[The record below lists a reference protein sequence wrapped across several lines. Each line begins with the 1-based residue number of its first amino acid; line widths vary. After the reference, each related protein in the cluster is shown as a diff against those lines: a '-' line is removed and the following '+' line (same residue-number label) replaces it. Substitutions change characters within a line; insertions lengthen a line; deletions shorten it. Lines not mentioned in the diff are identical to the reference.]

1 MDKDVIKSLIA
12 LRQSEIPFEVFPRDS
27 ELPLDRGKIITVPG
41 VRRCGKSS
49 MMMIAINTLV
59 EKQGIDKRRILWIGL
74 DDERLRAM
82 TPEQLDMIVESYME
96 MFPDIPVK
104 DSYMFFD
111 EIQLVSGWEYFVMR
125 LYKNYCRNIY
135 ISGSNAT
142 MLSSE
147 LKSVLRGW
155 PLEYETWPL
164 SFREYCRFR
173 GVDAESYLEQDIAM
187 VRSSFPDY
195 NRYGGFPEIVLTKSR
210 SEQTRLLQGYFDTM
224 LLNDL
229 AEHYRISNIPVLR
242 YFLKRI
248 MSSLSK
254 PASILA
260 IYNDIKSQGL
270 KISKDDLYQWADY
283 ACSIFMFVRVPK
295 YERSLAKGQKALCKY
310 YCIDNGLRNSVLLPQ
325 SGDDGRLLEN
335 TVLLHLKRTMQPF
348 EKVSYYLGKTECDFV
363 LQREDA
369 VSELIQVCWDMSS
382 PETRSREVAGL
393 VEASE
398 VTGCD
403 NLTIVTNGESSEMVN
418 EGKTIKVVPAW
429 KWLLSAR

>member
-1 MDKDVIKSLIA
+1 MMEKYYKRKIDQELENWA
-12 LRQSEIPFEVFPRDS
+12 LSVSRKPLLLRGARQVGKTSAVHHLAGKFKYFAEIDFNERRDLHYLFDGS
-27 ELPLDRGKIITVPG
+27 HSPQEICQMLSVLFHVPILPGE
-41 VRRCGKSS
+41 
-49 MMMIAINTLV
+49 TL
-59 EKQGIDKRRILWIGL
+59 L
-74 DDERLRAM
+74 
-82 TPEQLDMIVESYME
+82 
-96 MFPDIPVK
+96 
-104 DSYMFFD
+104 FFD
-111 EIQLVSGWEYFVMR
+111 EIQLVPGWEYFVMR

-155 PLEYETWPL
+155 PLEYEAWPL
-164 SFREYCRFR
+164 SFREYCRFK
-173 GVDAESYLEQDIAM
+173 GVDVGSYLEQDTAM
-187 VRSSFPDY
+187 VRNSFQDY
-195 NRYGGFPEIVLTKSR
+195 NRYGAFPEVVLTKNR
-210 SEQTRLLQGYFDTM
+210 SEQTKLLQGYFDTM

-229 AEHYRISNIPVLR
+229 AEHYHISNIPVLR

-248 MSSLSK
+248 MSNLSK
-254 PASILA
+254 PTSILA

-295 YERSLAKGQKALCKY
+295 YERSLAKEQRSQCKY

-325 SGDDGRLLEN
+325 SGDDGKLLEN
-335 TVLLHLKRTMQPF
+335 TVLLHLRRTMQPF

-369 VSELIQVCWDMSS
+369 VSELLQVCWSISS
-382 PETRSREVAGL
+382 TETRNREIAGL
-393 VEASE
+393 LEASE

-403 NLTIVTNGESSEMVN
+403 NLTIVTNDEESEILDG
-418 EGKTIKVVPAW
+418 GKIIRVVPAW
-429 KWLLSAR
+429 KLLLK

>member
-1 MDKDVIKSLIA
+1 MDKNAFKSFIA
-12 LRQSEIPFEVFPRDS
+12 LRQSEIPFDVFPRDS

-49 MMMIAINTLV
+49 MMMLAINALV
-59 EKQGIDKRRILWIGL
+59 EKHGVEKRRILWIGF
-74 DDERLRAM
+74 DDERLRVM
-82 TPEQLDMIVESYME
+82 TSDQLNLIVDAYME
-96 MFPDIPVK
+96 MFPDIPIK
-104 DSYMFFD
+104 DAYLFFD
-111 EIQLVSGWEYFVMR
+111 EIQLVPGWEYFVMR
-125 LYKNYCRNIY
+125 LYKSYCRNIY

-155 PLEYETWPL
+155 PLEYEAWPL
-164 SFREYCRFR
+164 SFREYCRFK
-173 GVDAESYLEQDIAM
+173 GVDVGSYLEQDTAM
-187 VRSSFPDY
+187 VRNSFQDY
-195 NRYGGFPEIVLTKSR
+195 NRYGAFPEVVLTKNR
-210 SEQTRLLQGYFDTM
+210 SEQTKLLQGYFDTM

-229 AEHYRISNIPVLR
+229 AEHYHISNIPVLR

-248 MSSLSK
+248 MSNLSK
-254 PASILA
+254 PTSILA

-295 YERSLAKGQKALCKY
+295 YERSLAKEQRSQCKY
-310 YCIDNGLRNSVLLPQ
+310 YCIDNGLRSSVLLPQ
-325 SGDDGRLLEN
+325 SGDDGKLLEN
-335 TVLLHLKRTMQPF
+335 TVLLHLRRTMQPF

-369 VSELIQVCWDMSS
+369 VSELLQVCWSISS
-382 PETRSREVAGL
+382 PETRNREIAGL
-393 VEASE
+393 LEASE

-403 NLTIVTNGESSEMVN
+403 NLTIVTNDEESEILDG
-418 EGKTIKVVPAW
+418 GKIIRVVPAW
-429 KWLLSAR
+429 KLLLK

>member
-1 MDKDVIKSLIA
+1 MDKNAFKSLIA
-12 LRQSEIPFEVFPRDS
+12 LRQSEIPFDVFPRDS

-49 MMMIAINTLV
+49 MMMLAINALV
-59 EKQGIDKRRILWIGL
+59 EKQSFDKRRVLWIGF
-74 DDERLRAM
+74 DDERLRVM
-82 TPEQLDMIVESYME
+82 TSYQLNLIVDAYME
-96 MFPDIPVK
+96 MFPDIPIK
-104 DSYMFFD
+104 DAYLFFD
-111 EIQLVSGWEYFVMR
+111 EIQLVPGWEYFVMR

-155 PLEYETWPL
+155 PLEYEAWPL
-164 SFREYCRFR
+164 SFREYCRFK
-173 GVDAESYLEQDIAM
+173 GVDVGSYLEQDTAM
-187 VRSSFPDY
+187 VRNSFQDY
-195 NRYGGFPEIVLTKSR
+195 NRYGAFPEVVLTKNR
-210 SEQTRLLQGYFDTM
+210 SEQTKLLQGYFDTM

-229 AEHYRISNIPVLR
+229 AEHYHISNIPVLR

-248 MSSLSK
+248 MSNLSK
-254 PASILA
+254 PTSILA

-295 YERSLAKGQKALCKY
+295 YERSLAKEQRSQCKY

-325 SGDDGRLLEN
+325 SGDDGKLLGN
-335 TVLLHLKRTMQPF
+335 TVLLHLRRTMQPF

-369 VSELIQVCWDMSS
+369 VSELFQVCWSISS
-382 PETRSREVAGL
+382 PETRNREIAGL
-393 VEASE
+393 LEASE

-403 NLTIVTNGESSEMVN
+403 NLTIVTNDEESEILDG
-418 EGKTIKVVPAW
+418 GKIIRVVPAW
-429 KWLLSAR
+429 KLLLK

>member
-1 MDKDVIKSLIA
+1 MDKNVLKSLIA
-12 LRQSEIPFEVFPRDS
+12 LRQSEIPFDVFPRDS

-49 MMMIAINTLV
+49 MMMLAINALV
-59 EKQGIDKRRILWIGL
+59 GKQDFDKRRVLWIGF
-74 DDERLRAM
+74 DDERLRVM
-82 TPEQLDMIVESYME
+82 TSDQLNLIVDAYME
-96 MFPDIPVK
+96 MFPDIPIK
-104 DSYMFFD
+104 DAYLFFD
-111 EIQLVSGWEYFVMR
+111 EIQLVPCWEYFVMR

-155 PLEYETWPL
+155 PLEYEAWPL
-164 SFREYCRFR
+164 SFREYCRFK
-173 GVDAESYLEQDIAM
+173 GVDVGSYLEQDTAM
-187 VRSSFPDY
+187 VRNSFQDY
-195 NRYGGFPEIVLTKSR
+195 NRYGAFPEVVLTKNR
-210 SEQTRLLQGYFDTM
+210 SEQTKLLQGYFDTM

-229 AEHYRISNIPVLR
+229 AEHYHISNIPVLR

-248 MSSLSK
+248 MSNLSK
-254 PASILA
+254 PTSILA

-295 YERSLAKGQKALCKY
+295 YERSLAKEQRSQCKY

-325 SGDDGRLLEN
+325 SGDDGKLLEN
-335 TVLLHLKRTMQPF
+335 TVLLHLRRTMQPF

-369 VSELIQVCWDMSS
+369 VSELFQVCWSISS
-382 PETRSREVAGL
+382 PETRNREIAGL
-393 VEASE
+393 LEASE

-403 NLTIVTNGESSEMVN
+403 NLTIVTNDEESEIIYG
-418 EGKTIKVVPAW
+418 GKMIRVVPAW
-429 KWLLSAR
+429 KLLLK

>member
-1 MDKDVIKSLIA
+1 MDKNVLKSLIA
-12 LRQSEIPFEVFPRDS
+12 LRQSEIPFDVFPRDS

-49 MMMIAINTLV
+49 MMMLAINALV
-59 EKQGIDKRRILWIGL
+59 EKHGVEKRRILWIGF
-74 DDERLRAM
+74 DDERLRVM
-82 TPEQLDMIVESYME
+82 TSDQLNLIVDAYME
-96 MFPDIPVK
+96 MFPDIPIK
-104 DSYMFFD
+104 DAYLFFD
-111 EIQLVSGWEYFVMR
+111 EIQLVLGWEYFVMR
-125 LYKNYCRNIY
+125 IYKNYCRNIY
-135 ISGSNAT
+135 ISGRNAT

-155 PLEYETWPL
+155 PLEYEAWPL
-164 SFREYCRFR
+164 SFREYCRFK
-173 GVDAESYLEQDIAM
+173 GVDVGSYLEQDTAM
-187 VRSSFPDY
+187 VRNSFQDY
-195 NRYGGFPEIVLTKSR
+195 NRYGAFPEVVLTKNR
-210 SEQTRLLQGYFDTM
+210 SEQTKLLQGYFDTM

-229 AEHYRISNIPVLR
+229 AEHYHISNIPVLR

-248 MSSLSK
+248 MSNLSK
-254 PASILA
+254 PTSILA

-295 YERSLAKGQKALCKY
+295 YERSLAKEQRFQWKY

-325 SGDDGRLLEN
+325 SGDDGKLLEN
-335 TVLLHLKRTMQPF
+335 TVLLHLRRTMQPF

-369 VSELIQVCWDMSS
+369 VSELFQVCWSISS
-382 PETRSREVAGL
+382 PETRNREIAGL
-393 VEASE
+393 LEASE

-403 NLTIVTNGESSEMVN
+403 NLTIVTNDEESEILDG
-418 EGKTIKVVPAW
+418 GKIIRVVPAW
-429 KWLLSAR
+429 KLLLK

>member
-1 MDKDVIKSLIA
+1 MDKNVLKSLIA
-12 LRQSEIPFEVFPRDS
+12 LRQSEIPFDVFPRDS

-49 MMMIAINTLV
+49 MMMLAINALV
-59 EKQGIDKRRILWIGL
+59 EKQGFDKRRILWIGF
-74 DDERLRAM
+74 DDERLRVM
-82 TPEQLDMIVESYME
+82 TSDQLNLIVDAYME
-96 MFPDIPVK
+96 MFPDIPIK
-104 DSYMFFD
+104 DAYLFFD
-111 EIQLVSGWEYFVMR
+111 EIQLVPGWEYFVMR

-155 PLEYETWPL
+155 PLEYEAWPL
-164 SFREYCRFR
+164 SFREYCRFK
-173 GVDAESYLEQDIAM
+173 GVDVGSYLEQDTAM
-187 VRSSFPDY
+187 VR
-195 NRYGGFPEIVLTKSR
+195 N
-210 SEQTRLLQGYFDTM
+210 FDTM

-229 AEHYRISNIPVLR
+229 AEHYHISNIPVLR

-248 MSSLSK
+248 MSNLSK
-254 PASILA
+254 PTSILA

-270 KISKDDLYQWADY
+270 KISKDDLYQWVDY

-295 YERSLAKGQKALCKY
+295 YERSLAKEQRSQCKY

-325 SGDDGRLLEN
+325 SGDDGKLLEN
-335 TVLLHLKRTMQPF
+335 TVLLHLRRTMQPF

-369 VSELIQVCWDMSS
+369 VSELFQVCWSISS
-382 PETRSREVAGL
+382 PETRNREIAGL
-393 VEASE
+393 LEASE

-403 NLTIVTNGESSEMVN
+403 NLTIVTNDEESEIIYG
-418 EGKTIKVVPAW
+418 GKMIRVVPAW
-429 KWLLSAR
+429 KLLLK

>member
-59 EKQGIDKRRILWIGL
+59 ERQGIDKRRILWIGF

-295 YERSLAKGQKALCKY
+295 YERSLAKEQKALCKY

>member
-1 MDKDVIKSLIA
+1 MDKNAFKSLIA
-12 LRQSEIPFEVFPRDS
+12 LRQSEIPFDVFPRDS

-49 MMMIAINTLV
+49 MMMLAINALV
-59 EKQGIDKRRILWIGL
+59 DKHGVEKRRILWIGF
-74 DDERLRAM
+74 DDERLRVM
-82 TPEQLDMIVESYME
+82 TSDQLN
-96 MFPDIPVK
+96 
-104 DSYMFFD
+104 
-111 EIQLVSGWEYFVMR
+111 LR

-155 PLEYETWPL
+155 PLEYEAWPL
-164 SFREYCRFR
+164 SFREYCRFK
-173 GVDAESYLEQDIAM
+173 GVDVGSYLEQDTAM
-187 VRSSFPDY
+187 VRNSFQDY
-195 NRYGGFPEIVLTKSR
+195 NRYGAFPEVVLTKNR
-210 SEQTRLLQGYFDTM
+210 SEQTKLLQGYFDTM

-229 AEHYRISNIPVLR
+229 AEHYHISNIPVLR

-248 MSSLSK
+248 MSNLSK
-254 PASILA
+254 PTSILA

-295 YERSLAKGQKALCKY
+295 YERSLAKEQRSQCKY
-310 YCIDNGLRNSVLLPQ
+310 YCIDNGLRSSVLLPQ
-325 SGDDGRLLEN
+325 SGDDGKLLEN
-335 TVLLHLKRTMQPF
+335 TVLLHLRRTMQPF

-369 VSELIQVCWDMSS
+369 VSELFQVCWSISS
-382 PETRSREVAGL
+382 PETRNREIAGL
-393 VEASE
+393 LEASE
-398 VTGCD
+398 VRGCD
-403 NLTIVTNGESSEMVN
+403 NLTIVTNDEESEILDG
-418 EGKTIKVVPAW
+418 GKIIRVVPAW
-429 KWLLSAR
+429 KLLLK